1 MPESDGRAAVAGHRC
16 VMKGEASSHDADGL
30 ESARAKLAESVR
42 GIKDHRSSTADRRL
56 GINLL
61 ATAFKGRLIS
71 SLEMHNAQAT

>member
-1 MPESDGRAAVAGHRC
+1 
-16 VMKGEASSHDADGL
+16 MKGEASSHDAEGL